1 MIEKLILFM
10 HIKIISVGK
19 IKTRHWQQAESEYIE
34 RIQRYTDFQ
43 TLTVKDSSAGSAELI
58 KEQETRSILDKIS
71 ADDFVI
77 TLASRGQQM
86 SSEEFAEFIRNKLL
100 HGTNKLTFVLG
111 GPLGLSEQVLK
122 RANFVLSFSKMTLPH
137 ELCKVMLLEQIYRA
151 FTIIRNEKYH
161 K

>member
-1 MIEKLILFM
+1 M

-19 IKTRHWQQAESEYIE
+19 VKTRHWQQAESEYIE
-34 RIQRYTDFQ
+34 RVQRYTDFQ
-43 TLTVKDSSAGSAELI
+43 TVTVKDSFASRAELI
-58 KEQETRSILDKIS
+58 KEQEASGILNKIS
-71 ADDFVI
+71 ADEFV
-77 TLASRGQQM
+77 LALDSDGQQM

-111 GPLGLSEQVLK
+111 GPLGLADSILK
-122 RANFVLSFSKMTLPH
+122 RANFVLAFSKMTLPH